1 MTTTKYVLHLS
12 GDLDLNPTVLIQD
25 PLDSTVWALFSL
37 EKWSLLNVSLPFI
50 KRHLMGHSWIDDDD
64 DDDDADQE
72 NEEEEVDDEFKVLQ
86 CYIAQCPWR
95 LEFCMN
101 DILVFEAEVT
111 KEPESDNFQYL
122 YSLWRKRRGL
132 KQKKKMMEADDDKE
146 EEEEEKEATGNMK
159 RSRLDV

>member
-50 KRHLMGHSWIDDDD
+50 KRHLTGDSWIDN

-72 NEEEEVDDEFKVLQ
+72 NEEEEEEDDEEDDDEFKVLQ
-86 CYIAQCPWR
+86 CYIAQCPWC

-146 EEEEEKEATGNMK
+146 EEEDY
-159 RSRLDV
+159 L